1 MEILI
6 ILFKWFIQMH
16 MNPLKGI
23 FSDKLLI
30 IVCGNVKLQRNMTA
44 EGFELFS
51 CLSHRRIK
59 VKEDCYAPEE
69 GRH

>member
-30 IVCGNVKLQRNMTA
+30 IVCGNMTA
-44 EGFELFS
+44 VLNFSHVCLIEG
-51 CLSHRRIK
+51 
-59 VKEDCYAPEE
+59 
-69 GRH
+69 